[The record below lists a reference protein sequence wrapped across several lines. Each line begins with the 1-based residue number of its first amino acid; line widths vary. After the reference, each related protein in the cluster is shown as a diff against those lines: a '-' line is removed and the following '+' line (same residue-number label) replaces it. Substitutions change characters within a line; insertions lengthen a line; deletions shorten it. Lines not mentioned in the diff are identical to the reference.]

1 MIQLSPLALL
11 AFGEL
16 LFISIVISLGFFVAG
31 INRKRN
37 ERKSVARLIGRIN
50 QDKERRRAET
60 HSLMQENFGFKGE
73 ELESIVNRISR
84 EEIRLYQG
92 LINLFCKRDLHML
105 EVLHVECEGVTEPYR
120 TLELPKPDSGPND
133 VESDLAAEVEMLKEE
148 NERLSTELGVTMDTM
163 GKMLTEY
170 ASMYAGGSGEN
181 LDKKKLMSSLLASD
195 ADGHHQEAASAEAV
209 EPAGPASTG
218 AQTVAPDDMIIE
230 KEEVAEN
237 SLDDIDPGLFDDIAA
252 IDIDSGENP
261 GDETLIIGGMEE
273 SSVMNDETLVVG
285 VSDDELV
292 ELDDGDLSLE
302 KTVVDNNGVLD
313 DREKQ
318 QKSAG

>member
-163 GKMLTEY
+163 GKMLSEY
-170 ASMYAGGSGEN
+170 ASMYGGGAEGQIDKAKMMESFRQAEQPAVNAAAAVSEQTPAGEEHEESEI
-181 LDKKKLMSSLLASD
+181 
-195 ADGHHQEAASAEAV
+195 AV
-209 EPAGPASTG
+209 EQAPQATTVAST
-218 AQTVAPDDMIIE
+218 E
-230 KEEVAEN
+230 
-237 SLDDIDPGLFDDIAA
+237 
-252 IDIDSGENP
+252 DSGDIYISDEDQTMVIEP
-261 GDETLIIGGMEE
+261 EELADDAADETMVLEVVEDEFEE
-273 SSVMNDETLVVG
+273 LE
-285 VSDDELV
+285 
-292 ELDDGDLSLE
+292 ELDDETELIDLAADEPDETE
-302 KTVVDNNGVLD
+302 KP
-313 DREKQ
+313 
-318 QKSAG
+318 S

>member
-1 MIQLSPLALL
+1 
-11 AFGEL
+11 
-16 LFISIVISLGFFVAG
+16 
-31 INRKRN
+31 
-37 ERKSVARLIGRIN
+37 
-50 QDKERRRAET
+50 
-60 HSLMQENFGFKGE
+60 
-73 ELESIVNRISR
+73 
-84 EEIRLYQG
+84 
-92 LINLFCKRDLHML
+92 
-105 EVLHVECEGVTEPYR
+105 
-120 TLELPKPDSGPND
+120 
-133 VESDLAAEVEMLKEE
+133 
-148 NERLSTELGVTMDTM
+148 
-163 GKMLTEY
+163 
-170 ASMYAGGSGEN
+170 MYAGGSGEN